1 MRLFI
6 ILCFAAVTIQAQE
19 PAPSTIEIGTFN
31 AEWFPCKDDGEM
43 MKKYEINFNN
53 PPVGNAT
60 DLDKLFTMLKTL
72 DLELIGLVEIVDTKL
87 MDEMAKKY
95 LGPDY
100 HFIYAPSPG
109 SQRVGF
115 LYDGAVL
122 EITGEPEIYRSVA
135 LDPDSWLRP
144 AFRVNFKVKPNGFD
158 FQAIVTH
165 LKAGPAGWKQREKQW
180 QVLKDIITGLQQEG
194 QEQDILLMG
203 DFNNVSKLG
212 YDEFLPVMA
221 ELNFSWLT
229 GEQDSLI
236 SNYWQPDYTRERI
249 QASLI
254 DQIFISSG
262 ARAEYVAGSVR
273 AGGMCAE
280 GKKEYSD
287 EQIPDYYE
295 YISDHCPVYVSFRT
309 EDKDGSGEN

>member
-1 MRLFI
+1 MRLLFI
-6 ILCFAAVTIQAQE
+6 LFLSIITLYGQVITE
-19 PAPSTIEIGTFN
+19 PTIEIGTFN

-43 MKKYEINFNN
+43 MKKYNINFND
-53 PPVGNAT
+53 PPAGKAT
-60 DLDKLFTMLKTL
+60 DLEKMFTMLQAL

-100 HFIYAPSPG
+100 HFVFAPSPG

-122 EITGEPEIYRSVA
+122 EIIGEPEIYRSVA

-144 AFRVNFKVKPNGFD
+144 AFRVNFKVKPAGFD

-180 QVLKDIITGLQQEG
+180 QVLKNIITGLQQGG

-212 YDEFLPVMA
+212 FDEFRPIMN

-229 GEQDSLI
+229 GEKDSLI
-236 SNYWQPDYTRERI
+236 SNYWQPDYTKERI
-249 QASLI
+249 QSSLI
-254 DQIFISSG
+254 DQIFISAG
-262 ARAEYVAGSVR
+262 AGEEYVTGSVR
-273 AGGMCAE
+273 AGGMCAD
-280 GKKEYSD
+280 GAKEY
-287 EQIPDYYE
+287 EGGQIPDYYE
-295 YISDHCPVYVSFRT
+295 FISDHCPVYVSFRT
-309 EDKDGSGEN
+309 EDLD